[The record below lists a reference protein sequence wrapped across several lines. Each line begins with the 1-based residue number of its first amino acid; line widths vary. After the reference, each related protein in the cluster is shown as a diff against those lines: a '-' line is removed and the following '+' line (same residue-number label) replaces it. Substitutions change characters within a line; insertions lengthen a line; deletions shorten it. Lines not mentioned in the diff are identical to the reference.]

1 MDDPYKET
9 NENVLYLKAIEADSN
24 AFKAD
29 FPQVIMSF
37 LEWHG
42 FLFDFKFILFIK
54 KPTYIYGVHL
64 LQKYFIFLCN
74 DISCM

>member
-1 MDDPYKET
+1 MDFKR
-9 NENVLYLKAIEADSN
+9 NELERLYLEAIEADSN

-29 FPQVIMSF
+29 FPQVIMSL

-54 KPTYIYGVHL
+54 KPIYDYGVHL
-64 LQKYFIFLCN
+64 LQKCFIIFCN

>member
-29 FPQVIMSF
+29 FPQVIMSL

-42 FLFDFKFILFIK
+42 FLFDFIFIFLSRNL
-54 KPTYIYGVHL
+54 YSYGVHL